1 MVPQSLRVRTPISS
15 SISNLTTSNI
25 SPSMAYEINLNY
37 RWILKSGIQFSYS
50 TSNFNSN
57 NLVFFDQLG
66 QDGII
71 SSTNENLIFYDRRS
85 YLGVSVGI
93 LAYSKNMWIGGSL
106 FNLNRPD
113 ISFLGEF

>member
-1 MVPQSLRVRTPISS
+1 M
-15 SISNLTTSNI
+15 TTSNI

-71 SSTNENLIFYDRRS
+71 LERRRVTKELCYLI
-85 YLGVSVGI
+85 G
-93 LAYSKNMWIGGSL
+93 
-106 FNLNRPD
+106 
-113 ISFLGEF
+113 

>member
-1 MVPQSLRVRTPISS
+1 
-15 SISNLTTSNI
+15 
-25 SPSMAYEINLNY
+25 MAYEINLNY

-71 SSTNENLIFYDRRS
+71 SSTNEN
-85 YLGVSVGI
+85 
-93 LAYSKNMWIGGSL
+93 
-106 FNLNRPD
+106 
-113 ISFLGEF
+113 